1 MFRIKE
7 DGSYKARLVVRGYE
21 LRKLRRYIQSSNKCK
36 CNKVFSIGANQDKHI
51 VKFDVK
57 TAFLN
62 GELNHEIYMNIPE
75 SYNIKDKVCSN
86 LGNYSKC
93 KRERRN
99 RADVRQ

>member
-1 MFRIKE
+1 MSFVNYE
-7 DGSYKARLVVRGYE
+7 DTFSPVISASATRL
-21 LRKLRRYIQSSNKCK
+21 I
-36 CNKVFSIGANQDKHI
+36 FSIGANQDKHI

-99 RADVRQ
+99 RADVRP